1 MSNQMVKGNTAVII
15 GAMYAGCD
23 CFFGY
28 PITPASE
35 ILHEASKYFPMVG
48 RNFVQAESEEASI
61 NMVYGASGTG
71 HRVMTASSGPGVSL
85 MQEGF
90 TYLAGAELPAVIV
103 DIMRAGPGLGNI
115 GPEQGDYNQI
125 VKGGGHGNYRNIVLA
140 PNSVQEMCDLTMK
153 AFELADKWRNPV
165 VVLADGTLGQMA
177 EPLEFPTEAIEPE
190 IDESWAVRGNEN
202 TMENLITSIFN
213 DFDEL
218 EDFNYKLQDKYAQ
231 IDASEVIIDEY
242 QVEDADIVLVSYGI
256 SSRIARSAVDKSRA
270 KGIKV
275 GLLRPITLSPFPTER
290 IKELSDKGVDFISVE
305 MSNGQLL
312 ADVQFAA
319 LRKEKTHLVNR
330 MGGNLIEL
338 KQILAKIYEIAGI
351 EDEDLDLSK
360 RSEEKASPNIID

>member
-61 NMVYGASGTG
+61 NMIYGGAATG
-71 HRVMTASSGPGVSL
+71 HRVMTASSGPGISL

-125 VKGGGHGNYRNIVLA
+125 VKGGGHGNYKNIVLA
-140 PNSVQEMCDLTMK
+140 PNSVQEMCDLTIK
-153 AFELADKWRNPV
+153 AFELADKYKNPV

-177 EPLEFPTEAIEPE
+177 EPLKFPTEAIEPE
-190 IDESWAVRGNEN
+190 IDDSWAVRGSKE
-202 TMENLITSIFN
+202 TMKNLVKKVCN
-213 DFDEL
+213 
-218 EDFNYKLQDKYAQ
+218 NYKLPYFTFSPTFSTCPNHGYVAGEHFKCPDCGA
-231 IDASEVIIDEY
+231 DCEVY
-242 QVEDADIVLVSYGI
+242 
-256 SSRIARSAVDKSRA
+256 SRIVGYIRPVSQWNKGKQTEFYNRTNFDVDTC
-270 KGIKV
+270 GC
-275 GLLRPITLSPFPTER
+275 
-290 IKELSDKGVDFISVE
+290 
-305 MSNGQLL
+305 N
-312 ADVQFAA
+312 
-319 LRKEKTHLVNR
+319 
-330 MGGNLIEL
+330 
-338 KQILAKIYEIAGI
+338 
-351 EDEDLDLSK
+351 
-360 RSEEKASPNIID
+360 

>member
-61 NMVYGASGTG
+61 NMVYGASGAG
-71 HRVMTASSGPGVSL
+71 HRVMTASSGPGISL

-90 TYLAGAELPAVIV
+90 TFLAGAELPAVIV

-125 VKGGGHGNYRNIVLA
+125 VKGGGHGNYKNIVLA

-165 VVLADGTLGQMA
+165 IVLADGTLGQMA
-177 EPLEFPTEAIEPE
+177 EPLEFPTEAIKPSEK
-190 IDESWAVRGNEN
+190 DWAVKGNKE
-202 TMENLITSIFN
+202 TMNNLITSIFN
-213 DFDEL
+213 DFNDL
-218 EDFNYKLQDKYAQ
+218 EDFNYKLQEKYDKIEAE
-231 IDASEVIIDEY
+231 EVIFDEY
-242 QVEDADIVLVSYGI
+242 KVEDAEIVLVSYGI
-256 SSRIARSAVDKSRA
+256 SSRIARSAVDKSRE
-270 KGIKV
+270 KGLKV

-290 IKELSDKGVDFISVE
+290 IKELSDKGVSFISVE

-319 LRKEKTHLVNR
+319 LRKEDTYLVNR
-330 MGGNLIEL
+330 MGGNIIEL
-338 KQILAKIYEIAGI
+338 KQVLAKIYEICGI
-351 EDEDLDLSK
+351 DEEIDTTRKSI
-360 RSEEKASPNIID
+360 EKDIPNIID